1 MKKTFGE
8 NRLVAWVVFAACVL
22 FSLSF
27 SGGRA
32 LANLRGE
39 TEQIFYQGVYGDG
52 LCIDRDLEEIARCTQ
67 QMAELAQGYEG
78 TGDGLAE
85 AALEAS
91 QQLSQAQSI
100 ADKYPAYMACR
111 DAASALY
118 SSLSSL
124 DLSPADE
131 SEAYQLHKEI
141 LSRVNTISRDFYNDR
156 AAQFNETL
164 SAFPADL
171 VGGLSGV
178 KPLELFGED

>member
-67 QMAELAQGYEG
+67 QMAELAQGYAG
-78 TGDGLAE
+78 AGNGLAE
-85 AALEAS
+85 AAL
-91 QQLSQAQSI
+91 QAGQREQERLERQRQRRHSL
-100 ADKYPAYMACR
+100 AP
-111 DAASALY
+111 SALRHGA
-118 SSLSSL
+118 
-124 DLSPADE
+124 PAPLTPE
-131 SEAYQLHKEI
+131 QEI
-141 LSRVNTISRDFYNDR
+141 LQDIVR
-156 AAQFNETL
+156 ARRN
-164 SAFPADL
+164 
-171 VGGLSGV
+171 GV
-178 KPLELFGED
+178 L